1 MYKYKIFDIIICEVD
16 IMCGFVGFIDKKKNK
31 KKIIKDM
38 ADIIVHRGP
47 DSDGYYT
54 DDDCALGFRRLSIID
69 LSGGTQPIYNEDKTM
84 AIIFNGE
91 IYNYQEI
98 RKDLLKKGHK
108 FKTESDTEV
117 ILHGYEEYH
126 EKILDKLRGMFAFV
140 IYNVNDKTLFGA
152 RDFYGIKPLYY
163 YKDDNE
169 FMFGSE
175 IKSFLGHPGFKKEL
189 NRDMLKQYLTFQYS
203 VGEDTFFKNV
213 YKLRPGHYFK
223 YHDGELEIVKY
234 YELKINND
242 DSKSLDEWKDIIRKE
257 LNESIKYHKVSDV
270 EVGSFLSSG
279 VDSSI
284 VATLSDVDKTFTVG
298 YDNKKYSEI
307 DYAKELSDKIGVKN
321 ISKKISK
328 EEYFKKFPMIQ
339 YYMDEPLADASAVA
353 LYFVANTASKHVK
366 VALSGEGADEIFGGY
381 NIYHEPYSVS
391 WYNKIP
397 YPVRR
402 FIGILAYPMRNHS
415 GFNFLVRRSKKLED
429 RYVGNAFIFE
439 PRDADKVLSY
449 KDTRN
454 FRELTKPYYDKVKD
468 YDQVAKMQYIDFNFW
483 LIGDILLKADKMS
496 MANSLEVRVP
506 FLDRPLVSE
515 VINMPAKYKI
525 VGNQTKYAFREV
537 CKEAL
542 PEKWAD
548 KKKLGFPVP
557 IREWIK
563 EENIYNDIYKK
574 FSEASEFFKPKEI
587 IKLLEEHKN
596 GKRDN
601 SRKVWTI
608 YSFLIWYQEY
618 FVKR

>member
-1 MYKYKIFDIIICEVD
+1 
-16 IMCGFVGFIDKKKNK
+16 MCGFVGFVDKANNK

-38 ADIIVHRGP
+38 ADIIKHRGP
-47 DSDGYYT
+47 DSDGYYIG
-54 DDDCALGFRRLSIID
+54 DDCALGFRRLSIID
-69 LSGGTQPIYNEDKTM
+69 LAGGDQPIYNEDNTK
-84 AIIFNGE
+84 IITFNGE

-98 RKDLLKKGHK
+98 KKDLVSKGHK
-108 FKTESDTEV
+108 FKTNSDTEV
-117 ILHGYEEYH
+117 LLHGYEEYGS
-126 EKILDKLRGMFAFV
+126 KLLNKLRGMFAFV
-140 IYNVNDKTLFGA
+140 IYNIEDNSLFAA

-163 YKDDNE
+163 YLTEDE

-175 IKSFLGHPGFKKEL
+175 IKSFLGHPNFKKEL

-203 VGEDTFFKNV
+203 VGENTFFKNV
-213 YKLRPGHYFK
+213 YKLRPGHYMTYK
-223 YHDGELEIVKY
+223 DGKLDIKKY
-234 YELKINND
+234 YEIDLTSDNT
-242 DSKSLDEWKDIIRKE
+242 KSLDEWKDIIRKE
-257 LNESIKYHKVSDV
+257 LKESIKYHKISDV

-307 DYAKELSDKIGVKN
+307 DYAKELSEIIGVKN

-328 EEYFKKFPMIQ
+328 KEYFDKFSDIQ
-339 YYMDEPLADASAVA
+339 YFMDEPLADPSAAA

-397 YPVRR
+397 YPIRR
-402 FIGILAYPMRNHS
+402 GIGVMAYPFRNHT

-429 RYVGNAFIFE
+429 RYVGNAFIFD
-439 PRDADKVLSY
+439 PHDADKILSY
-449 KDTRN
+449 QDKHT
-454 FRELTKPYYDKVKD
+454 FKELTKSYYEKANS
-468 YDQVAKMQYIDFNFW
+468 YDDVGKMQYIDFNFW

-506 FLDRPLVSE
+506 FLDRMLISN
-515 VINMPAKYKI
+515 VISMPSQYKI
-525 VGNQTKYAFREV
+525 VGNETKYAFRQV
-537 CKEAL
+537 CKETL
-542 PEKWAD
+542 DPKWAN

-563 EENIYNDIYKK
+563 EEDTYNDIYKL
-574 FSEASEFFKPKEI
+574 FESSHEFFNVNRI
-587 IKLLEEHKN
+587 IKLLEDHKN

-601 SRKVWTI
+601 SRKIWTI

>member
-1 MYKYKIFDIIICEVD
+1 
-16 IMCGFVGFIDKKKNK
+16 MCGFVGFVDKANNK

-38 ADIIVHRGP
+38 ADIIKHRGP
-47 DSDGYYT
+47 DSDGYYVGN
-54 DDDCALGFRRLSIID
+54 DCALGFRRLSIID
-69 LSGGTQPIYNEDKTM
+69 LAGGDQPIYNEDNAK
-84 AIIFNGE
+84 IITFNGE

-98 RKDLLKKGHK
+98 REDLVGKGHK
-108 FKTESDTEV
+108 FKTNSDTEV
-117 ILHGYEEYH
+117 LLHGYEEYGS
-126 EKILDKLRGMFAFV
+126 KLLNKLRGMFAFV
-140 IYNVNDKTLFGA
+140 IYDIKDNSLFAA

-163 YKDDNE
+163 YLTDDE

-175 IKSFLGHPGFKKEL
+175 IKSFLGHPNFKKEL

-213 YKLRPGHYFK
+213 YKLRPGHYMTYK
-223 YHDGELEIVKY
+223 DGKLDIKKY
-234 YELKINND
+234 YEIDLTSDNT
-242 DSKSLDEWKDIIRKE
+242 KSLDEWKDIIRKE
-257 LNESIKYHKVSDV
+257 LKESIKYHKISDV

-307 DYAKELSDKIGVKN
+307 DYAKELSEKIGVKN

-328 EEYFKKFPMIQ
+328 KEYFDKFSDIQ
-339 YYMDEPLADASAVA
+339 YFMDEPLADPSAAA

-397 YPVRR
+397 YPIRR
-402 FIGILAYPMRNHS
+402 GIGVMAYPFRNHT

-429 RYVGNAFIFE
+429 RYVGNAFIFD
-439 PRDADKVLSY
+439 PHDAEKILSY
-449 KDTRN
+449 QDKHT
-454 FRELTKPYYDKVKD
+454 FKELTKSYYEKAKN
-468 YDQVAKMQYIDFNFW
+468 YDDVGKMQYIDFNFW

-506 FLDRPLVSE
+506 FLDRMLISNVISMPSE
-515 VINMPAKYKI
+515 YKI
-525 VGNQTKYAFREV
+525 VGNETKYAFRQV
-537 CKEAL
+537 CKETL
-542 PEKWAD
+542 DPKWAN

-563 EENIYNDIYKK
+563 EEDTYNNIYKL
-574 FSEASEFFKPKEI
+574 FESSHEFFNVNRI
-587 IKLLEEHKN
+587 LKLLADHKT

-601 SRKVWTI
+601 SRKIWTI

>member
-1 MYKYKIFDIIICEVD
+1 
-16 IMCGFVGFIDKKKNK
+16 MCGFVGFVDRSKNK
-31 KKIIKDM
+31 KKIVKDM
-38 ADIIVHRGP
+38 ADKIIHRGP
-47 DSDGYYT
+47 DSDGYYV
-54 DDDCALGFRRLSIID
+54 DEDVALGFRRLSIID
-69 LSGGTQPIYNEDKTM
+69 LEGGTQPIYNEDNSRV
-84 AIIFNGE
+84 IVFNGE
-91 IYNYQEI
+91 IYNYKEI
-98 RKDLLKKGHK
+98 KEELLKKGHK

-117 ILHGYEEYH
+117 ILHGYEEYK
-126 EKILDKLRGMFAFV
+126 EKILDMLRGMFAFV
-140 IYNVNDKTLFGA
+140 IYDKEKKTLFGA

-163 YKDDNE
+163 YKNGKE

-175 IKSFLGHPGFKKEL
+175 IKAFLGHPNFKKEL

-203 VGEDTFFKNV
+203 VSEDTFFKNV

-234 YELKINND
+234 YEIKIESD
-242 DSKSLDEWKDIIRKE
+242 DSKRLDEWKDIIRDN

-307 DYAKELSDKIGVKN
+307 DYAKELSEKIGVKN

-328 EEYFKKFPMIQ
+328 EEYFDKFPMIQ
-339 YYMDEPLADASAVA
+339 YYMDEPLADPSAVA

-397 YPVRR
+397 YPIRR
-402 FIGILAYPMRNHS
+402 FIGILAYPFRNHT

-429 RYVGNAFIFE
+429 RYVGNAFIFD
-439 PRDADKVLSY
+439 PREADKIISY
-449 KDTRN
+449 EDKRT
-454 FRELTKPYYDKVKD
+454 FKELTKPYYDKAKS
-468 YDQVAKMQYIDFNFW
+468 YDDVAKMQYIDFNFW

-506 FLDRPLVSE
+506 FLDKNLISS
-515 VINMPAKYKI
+515 VIGIPSKYKI
-525 VGNQTKYAFREV
+525 VGNETKYAFREV
-537 CKEAL
+537 CKESL
-542 PEKWAD
+542 DDKWAS

-563 EENIYNDIYKK
+563 DEDVYKK
-574 FSEASEFFKPKEI
+574 IYDMFSNSSEFFKTDKI
-587 IKLLEEHKN
+587 IKLLDEHKN

-601 SRKVWTI
+601 SRKIWTI
-608 YSFLIWYQEY
+608 YSFLVWYQEY
-618 FVKR
+618 FS

>member
-1 MYKYKIFDIIICEVD
+1 
-16 IMCGFVGFIDKKKNK
+16 MCGFVGFVDKKKK
-31 KKIIKDM
+31 KDKDKIIKDM
-38 ADIIVHRGP
+38 ADAIIHRGP

-54 DDDCALGFRRLSIID
+54 DDKVALGFRRLSIID
-69 LSGGTQPIYNEDKTM
+69 LKGGDQPIYNEDNSMVIT
-84 AIIFNGE
+84 FNGE
-91 IYNYQEI
+91 IYNYQELREELI
-98 RKDLLKKGHK
+98 EKGHK
-108 FKTESDTEV
+108 FKTNTDTEV
-117 ILHGYEEYH
+117 ILHGYEEYG

-140 IYNVNDKTLFGA
+140 IYDTKNKTLFGA

-163 YKDDNE
+163 YIDDEE

-223 YHDGELEIVKY
+223 YHDGKLDITKY
-234 YELKINND
+234 YEIKIESD
-242 DSKSLDEWKDIIRKE
+242 DSKSLEEWKDIIRKE

-307 DYAKELSDKIGVKN
+307 DYAKELSEKIKVKN
-321 ISKKISK
+321 ISKKISR
-328 EEYFKKFPMIQ
+328 EEYFKNFPKIQ
-339 YYMDEPLADASAVA
+339 YYMDEPLADPSAVA

-397 YPVRR
+397 YPIRR
-402 FIGILAYPMRNHS
+402 GIGVLAYPLRNHT

-439 PRDADKVLSY
+439 PGDANKILSY
-449 KDTRN
+449 TDKHD
-454 FRELTKPYYDKVKD
+454 FRELTKPYYDKIKN
-468 YDQVAKMQYIDFNFW
+468 YDDVAKMQYIDFNFW

-506 FLDRPLVSE
+506 FLDRPLVNE
-515 VINMPAKYKI
+515 VINIPSKYKI

-537 CKEAL
+537 CKEEL

-563 EENIYNDIYKK
+563 EEDIYNDIHKT
-574 FSEASEFFKPKEI
+574 FEDGGEFFKTDRI
-587 IKLLEEHKN
+587 IKLLDDHCK
-596 GKRDN
+596 GKHDN
-601 SRKVWTI
+601 SRKIWTI

-618 FVKR
+618 FINR

>member
-1 MYKYKIFDIIICEVD
+1 
-16 IMCGFVGFIDKKKNK
+16 MCGFVGFVDKNK
-31 KKIIKDM
+31 NKNKIIKDM

-47 DSDGYYT
+47 DSDGYYI
-54 DDDCALGFRRLSIID
+54 DEHVALGFRRLSIID
-69 LSGGTQPIYNEDKTM
+69 LSGGSQPIYNEKKDKV
-84 AIIFNGE
+84 IVFNGE
-91 IYNYQEI
+91 IYNYKEI
-98 RKDLLKKGHK
+98 REDLVKCGHK
-108 FKTESDTEV
+108 FSTDADTEV
-117 ILHGYEEYH
+117 ILHGYEEYGSR
-126 EKILDKLRGMFAFV
+126 ILDKVRGMFAFI
-140 IYNVNDKTLFGA
+140 IYDTSDNSIFGA

-163 YKDDNE
+163 YLNDNE

-175 IKSFLGHPGFKKEL
+175 IKSFLGHPKFVKEL

-213 YKLRPGHYFK
+213 YKLRPGHFFTYK
-223 YHDGELEIVKY
+223 DGKLEIEKY
-234 YELKINND
+234 YEIDLTSDKT
-242 DSKSLDEWKDIIRKE
+242 KSLEEWKDIIRKE
-257 LNESIKYHKVSDV
+257 INESVKYHKVSDV

-284 VATLSDVDKTFTVG
+284 IATLSDVDKTFTVG

-307 DYAKELSDKIGVKN
+307 DYAKDLSEKIGVKN

-328 EEYFKKFPMIQ
+328 KEYFDKFPLIQ
-339 YYMDEPLADASAVA
+339 YHMDEPLADPSAAA

-397 YPVRR
+397 YVIRR
-402 FIGILAYPMRNHS
+402 GIGIAAYPFRHHT

-439 PRDADKVLSY
+439 PCESNKILSY
-449 KDTRN
+449 KDKQT
-454 FRELTKPYYDKVKD
+454 FKELTKPYYEKVKHLD
-468 YDQVAKMQYIDFNFW
+468 SVGKMQYIDFNFW

-506 FLDRPLVSE
+506 FLDRCLISNVIGIPSE
-515 VINMPAKYKI
+515 YKI
-525 VGNQTKYAFREV
+525 VGNETKYAFRQV
-537 CKEAL
+537 CKETLEDKVAN
-542 PEKWAD
+542 

-563 EENIYNDIYKK
+563 DDDVYEDIYKM
-574 FSEASEFFKPKEI
+574 FNEAGEFFKTDKI
-587 IKLLEEHKN
+587 IKILEEHKK

-601 SRKVWTI
+601 SRKIWTI
-608 YSFLIWYQEY
+608 YSFLVWYQEY
-618 FVKR
+618 FVNR